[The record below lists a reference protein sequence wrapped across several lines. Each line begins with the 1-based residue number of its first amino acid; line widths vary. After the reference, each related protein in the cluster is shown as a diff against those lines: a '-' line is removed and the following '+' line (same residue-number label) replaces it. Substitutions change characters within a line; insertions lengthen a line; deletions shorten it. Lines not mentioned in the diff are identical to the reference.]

1 MLQEFRK
8 GVRTWLEQNCP
19 NSMRTPMVEEEEVW
33 GGHQEKFTHPD
44 SKIWLER
51 MAAKGWTTPE
61 WPKAYGGGG
70 LSPQEALVLKEEMQK
85 LGCRP
90 PLISFGIWM
99 LGPVLLQYGTEEQ
112 KQRFLPPIV
121 RGEIRWCQG
130 YSEPAAGSDLASL
143 QTRAELVGDS
153 FLVNGSKVWT
163 SYADHADWI
172 FCLVRTDSSSSKPQQ
187 GISFLLIDLNQPG
200 IKAEP
205 IRLISGKSPFCEV
218 FFKDAK
224 APKDHL
230 IGPMHGGWQI
240 AKALLTH
247 ERQAI
252 SEIIK
257 KAEEQAIEDYAKEK
271 IGLHDGK
278 LADLAFRDRLT
289 SFHMDQV
296 GFQLTLEREASLQ
309 KAGHSPGAASSMF
322 KLYGTELNK
331 RKYELMVEAA
341 GFDSLVWEGVGQD
354 NDLQATRD
362 WLRSKGNSIEGGT
375 SEIQLNVIA
384 KRVLGL
390 P

>member
-1 MLQEFRK
+1 MLQDFRSE
-8 GVRTWLEQNCP
+8 VRQWLEANCP
-19 NSMRTPMVEEEEVW
+19 ASMRTPIVEEEEVW
-33 GGHQEKFTHPD
+33 GGTQEQFKNPD

-70 LSPQEALVLKEEMQK
+70 LSPQEALILKEEMQR

-90 PLISFGIWM
+90 ALLSFGIWM

-112 KQRFLPPIV
+112 KQRHIPKII
-121 RGEIRWCQG
+121 RGEVRWCQG

-143 QTRAELVGDS
+143 ATRAELVGDQ
-153 FLVNGSKVWT
+153 FIINGSKVWT
-163 SYADHADWI
+163 SYADDSDWI
-172 FCLVRTDSSSSKPQQ
+172 FCLVRTDPNVSKQQ
-187 GISFLLIDLNQPG
+187 GISFMLIDMHQPG
-200 IKAEP
+200 VKAEP
-205 IRLISGKSPFCEV
+205 IRLISGASPFCEV
-218 FFKDAK
+218 FFSDARTNKDN
-224 APKDHL
+224 L
-230 IGPMHGGWQI
+230 IGPLNGGWQI

-252 SEIIK
+252 SEINK
-257 KAEEQAIEDYAKEK
+257 KASELPLEVIAKNK
-271 IGLHDGK
+271 LPTRNGLIADEHFRQR
-278 LADLAFRDRLT
+278 LAAW
-289 SFHMDQV
+289 HMDNSA
-296 GFQLTLEREASLQ
+296 FELTLEREMSLQ

-331 RKYELMVEAA
+331 RKYELMMEAN
-341 GFDSLVWEGVGQD
+341 GFQSLVWEGSGD
-354 NDLQATRD
+354 DKDRQATRD

>member
-1 MLQEFRK
+1 MLQDFRAE
-8 GVRTWLEQNCP
+8 VRQWLEANCP
-19 NSMRTPMVEEEEVW
+19 ASMRTPIVEEEEVW
-33 GGHQEKFTHPD
+33 GGSRETFQNPD

-70 LSPQEALVLKEEMQK
+70 LSPQEALILKEEMQR

-90 PLISFGIWM
+90 PLLSFGIWM

-112 KQRFLPPIV
+112 KKRFIPPIV

-143 QTRAELVGDS
+143 QTRAELGGDQ
-153 FLVNGSKVWT
+153 FLINGSKVWT
-163 SYADHADWI
+163 SYADASDWI
-172 FCLVRTDSSSSKPQQ
+172 FCLVRTDPNVPKQQ
-187 GISFLLIDLNQPG
+187 GISFMLIDMHQPG
-200 IKAEP
+200 VKVEP
-205 IRLISGKSPFCEV
+205 IRLISGSSPFCEV
-218 FFKDAK
+218 FFTNAK
-224 APKDHL
+224 TSKDHL
-230 IGPMHGGWQI
+230 IGPLNGGWQI

-252 SEIIK
+252 SEINK
-257 KAEEQAIEDYAKEK
+257 KASELPLEIIARNKLPMLNGK
-271 IGLHDGK
+271 IADEHFRQR
-278 LADLAFRDRLT
+278 LAAW
-289 SFHMDQV
+289 HMDNSA
-296 GFQLTLEREASLQ
+296 FEWTLEREMSLQ
-309 KAGHSPGAASSMF
+309 KSGHSPGPASSMF

-331 RKYELMVEAA
+331 RKYELMMEAS
-341 GFDSLVWEGVGQD
+341 GFQSLVWEGSGEEKD
-354 NDLQATRD
+354 RQATRD

>member
-1 MLQEFRK
+1 MLQDFRVE
-8 GVRTWLEQNCP
+8 VRQWLDANCP
-19 NSMRTPMVEEEEVW
+19 VSMRTPIVEEEEVW
-33 GGHQEKFTHPD
+33 GGSQEKFKNPD

-51 MAAKGWTTPE
+51 MSAKGWTAPE

-70 LSPQEALVLKEEMQK
+70 LKPQEVLILKEEMAK

-90 PLISFGIWM
+90 PLLSFGIWM

-112 KQRFLPPIV
+112 KKAYLPKIT
-121 RGEIRWCQG
+121 RGEVRWCQG

-143 QTRAELVGDS
+143 QTRAELVGDQ
-153 FLVNGSKVWT
+153 FVINGSKVWT
-163 SYADHADWI
+163 SYADSSDWI
-172 FCLVRTDSSSSKPQQ
+172 FCLVRTDPSAGKQQ
-187 GISFLLIDLNQPG
+187 GISFMLIDMHQPG
-200 IKAEP
+200 VKAEP
-205 IRLISGKSPFCEV
+205 IRLISGASPFCEV
-218 FFKDAK
+218 FFSDAK
-224 APKDHL
+224 TSQDNL
-230 IGPMHGGWQI
+230 IGPLNGGWQI

-252 SEIIK
+252 SEINK
-257 KAEEQAIEDYAKEK
+257 KASELPLEIVAKQK
-271 IGLHDGK
+271 MPSLNGR
-278 LADLAFRDRLT
+278 LADEHFRQRLAAW
-289 SFHMDQV
+289 HMDNTA
-296 GFQLTLEREASLQ
+296 FEWTLERELSLQ

-331 RKYELMVEAA
+331 RKYELMMEAA
-341 GFDSLVWEGVGQD
+341 GFQSLVWEGTGD
-354 NDLQATRD
+354 EKDRQATRD

>member
-1 MLQEFRK
+1 MLQDFRTE
-8 GVRTWLEQNCP
+8 VRQWLEANCP
-19 NSMRTPMVEEEEVW
+19 ASMRTPIVEEEEVW
-33 GGHQEKFTHPD
+33 GGSQEKFKNPD

-51 MAAKGWTTPE
+51 MAAKGWTAPE

-70 LSPQEALVLKEEMQK
+70 LSPQEAMVLKEEMNK

-90 PLISFGIWM
+90 ALLSFGIWM

-112 KQRFLPPIV
+112 KKRHLPKIA

-143 QTRAELVGDS
+143 GTRAEAVGDQ
-153 FLVNGSKVWT
+153 FVINGSKVWT
-163 SYADHADWI
+163 SYADASDWI
-172 FCLVRTDSSSSKPQQ
+172 FCLVRTDFNVSKQQ
-187 GISFLLIDLNQPG
+187 GISFMLIDMHQPG
-200 IKAEP
+200 VKVEP
-205 IRLISGKSPFCEV
+205 IRLISGASPFCEV
-218 FFKDAK
+218 FFKDVK
-224 APKDHL
+224 TSKDNL
-230 IGPMHGGWQI
+230 IGPLNGGWQI

-252 SEIIK
+252 SEINK
-257 KAEEQAIEDYAKEK
+257 KPSELPLDIIAKQ
-271 IGLHDGK
+271 K
-278 LADLAFRDRLT
+278 LATRDGRIADEHYRQRLAAW
-289 SFHMDQV
+289 HMDNTA
-296 GFQLTLEREASLQ
+296 FELTLERETSLQ
-309 KAGHSPGAASSMF
+309 KAGHSPGPASSMF

-331 RKYELMVEAA
+331 RKYELMMEAI
-341 GFDSLVWEGVGQD
+341 GFQSLVWEGTD
-354 NDLQATRD
+354 EARERQAVRD

>member
-1 MLQEFRK
+1 MLQDFRAE
-8 GVRTWLEQNCP
+8 VRQWLEANCP
-19 NSMRTPMVEEEEVW
+19 ASMRTPIVEEEEVW
-33 GGHQEKFTHPD
+33 GGSKETFKNPD

-51 MAAKGWTTPE
+51 MAAKGWTAPD

-70 LSPQEALVLKEEMQK
+70 LSPQEVLVLKEEMQR

-90 PLISFGIWM
+90 ALLSFGIWM

-112 KQRFLPPIV
+112 KKRYIPSIV
-121 RGEIRWCQG
+121 RGEVRWCQG

-143 QTRAELVGDS
+143 QTRAELVGDQ
-153 FLVNGSKVWT
+153 FVINGSKVWT
-163 SYADHADWI
+163 SYADDSDWI
-172 FCLVRTDSSSSKPQQ
+172 FCLVRTDPNVSKQQ
-187 GISFLLIDLNQPG
+187 GISFMLIDMNQPG
-200 IKAEP
+200 VKAEP
-205 IRLISGKSPFCEV
+205 IRLISGASPFCEV
-218 FFKDAK
+218 FFSDAK
-224 APKDHL
+224 TSKDNL
-230 IGPMHGGWQI
+230 IGPLNGGWQI

-252 SEIIK
+252 SEINK
-257 KAEEQAIEDYAKEK
+257 KASELPLEVIARN
-271 IGLHDGK
+271 K
-278 LADLAFRDRLT
+278 LPTRNGMIADEHYRQRLAAW
-289 SFHMDQV
+289 HMDNTA
-296 GFQLTLEREASLQ
+296 FELTLEREVSLQ

-331 RKYELMVEAA
+331 RKYELMMEAS
-341 GFDSLVWEGVGQD
+341 GFQSLVWEGAGED
-354 NDLQATRD
+354 KDRQATRD